1 MSEPFFEL
9 KGSLFPLSV
18 IHTTDL
24 SVTAIRAAL
33 EQKLSQAPAFFHQA
47 AMVIQL
53 TPEQR
58 NIDFIALKQLFQELK
73 LVLVGVSGASPEQKA
88 QAQQAGLAS
97 LRHGQDSKPIP
108 SQTQPSQ
115 AAPAADVRV
124 EEVPMQTKL
133 VEQNIRSGQQIYAKG
148 ADLIICGAVGAGAE
162 VIADGN
168 IHIYGSLRGKAIAG
182 AAGDSSK
189 RIYCQ
194 NLQAELVSIAGH
206 YWLSDSLQ
214 GDYWTKQCCIQMQ
227 GDSIAIRDL

>member
-1 MSEPFFEL
+1 MPEPFFEL

-18 IHTTDL
+18 IHTMDL
-24 SVTAIRAAL
+24 SEPALRSAL

-47 AMVIQL
+47 AIVIQL
-53 TPEQR
+53 LPEHSS
-58 NIDFIALKQLFQELK
+58 IDFNALKQLFQELK
-73 LVLVGVSGASPEQKA
+73 LVLVGVSGATPEQKTL
-88 QAQQAGLAS
+88 AQQAGLAS
-97 LRHGQDSKPIP
+97 LRLGQDTKSAP
-108 SQTQPSQ
+108 SQDQSSESIPTP
-115 AAPAADVRV
+115 DVRV
-124 EEVPMQTKL
+124 EEIPMQTKV
-133 VEQNIRSGQQIYAKG
+133 VEQTIRSGQQIYAKG

-182 AAGDSSK
+182 AAGDNTK